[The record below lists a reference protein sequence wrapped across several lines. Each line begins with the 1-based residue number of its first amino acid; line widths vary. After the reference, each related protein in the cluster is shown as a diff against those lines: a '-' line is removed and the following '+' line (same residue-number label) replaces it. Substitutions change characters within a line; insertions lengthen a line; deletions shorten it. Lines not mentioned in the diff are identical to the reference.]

1 MDWILCLS
9 QLLHHPAPLL
19 LDYAPPPAL
28 ASRGGF
34 FWHDVQHP
42 FFSTPDDRHRS
53 PRTDL
58 FLDQE
63 PMQVID
69 AGRRMLPI
77 GHDDVSFSQTRV
89 VRRAVRF
96 DRHDLAAALDRQ
108 V

>member
-1 MDWILCLS
+1 MNRILRDRR
-9 QLLHHPAPLL
+9 LLHHPAPLL

-77 GHDDVSFSQTRV
+77 GHDDVSFPQTRV
-89 VRRAVRF
+89 PRRAVR
-96 DRHDLAAALDRQ
+96 LARRD
-108 V
+108 